1 MNTPEEKIG
10 IVWLRPEQP
19 PRYFQLPVALA
30 LKKMAASIA
39 RYKNEGGLFVDGYAK
54 AALDGLLQNKKH
66 NR

>member
-10 IVWLRPEQP
+10 IVWMRPGQP

-30 LKKMAASIA
+30 LKKMTAAIHTAEKQGYCFAEEKA
-39 RYKNEGGLFVDGYAK
+39 R

>member
-10 IVWLRPEQP
+10 IVWMRPGQP
-19 PRYFQLPVALA
+19 PRYFQLPRPLA
-30 LKKMAASIA
+30 EKKMAQSIA
-39 RYKNEGGLFVDGYAK
+39 QYKNEGGLFVDGYAK